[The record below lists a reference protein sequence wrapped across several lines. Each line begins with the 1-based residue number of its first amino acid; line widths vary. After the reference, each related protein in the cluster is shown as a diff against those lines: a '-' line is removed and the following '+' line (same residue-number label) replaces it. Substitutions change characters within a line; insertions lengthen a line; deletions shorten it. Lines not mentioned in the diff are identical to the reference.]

1 MTHNDIYTKFLIE
14 YDKANV
20 TSSYPALTEYEIAT
34 LLDRAYLLLIAR
46 KLTGNNTRRAPF
58 EYDTKAVEDLRP
70 LIKTQQLQF
79 RSVGTVAN
87 ELLYSL
93 PTDMLY
99 YLQGVA
105 EFAKGSY
112 GKELLTTVDHKIAD
126 NFKATNSNIPWIKKP
141 VAYLESNEVHM
152 LFDPYKH
159 ADRTGSL
166 VGTWHTQEQGR
177 EQSSFIAP
185 KLIATYIVTPAKF
198 AIGVPPEEE
207 ENAGNNNGG
216 NNNGGQHSG
225 NSDVADNTAWDICEN
240 FPESMD
246 NATNSIFF
254 YAYAQKDTYRV
265 SCNIEIISGSSILEI
280 QKTTVDGYENYG
292 YVASGNA
299 SGIAGVKISCSSDP
313 SISITKRIN
322 ITYNNIIPENN
333 PSSDP
338 IPDPQISSDIQYV
351 DLGLPSGTKWGDRNI
366 GASSVNERGTFYGWG
381 EITGTVKSQN
391 GRYGDRIL
399 IERNVSFPVDI
410 STSNKDLDVAY
421 MTLGGYWHTPT
432 TEQMIELTTHCTWTL
447 YENYNGVEGLFG
459 YEVRGKNEYSNN
471 AIFIP
476 CNGYR
481 NGVDAQGNPNYST
494 NVNEPYYWSSEISG
508 SEGLYRFGKFVKLY
522 RLNTKVN
529 QVRTY
534 LGMYIRPVYSEPV
547 GGVDQSYNTTI
558 EGSNVRMVDLGLSS
572 LWADRNIGANVSYD
586 NNNDIVT
593 VDKGEYISWGE
604 TGAKE
609 SYHSSD
615 YPYYEDNS
623 ITDYYYIKPQYDAAK
638 QRWGSNFRMPNTE
651 DIDDLLTKC
660 EATWEEHVDSN
671 GNRVAGMRFTSTNG
685 NSIFLPAGGYTYHD
699 HYDNLTYYKD
709 NDYGYYW
716 SNTKLQPED
725 KRASLCILFDQ
736 NKDHL
741 DCSWLSRFVGILV
754 RPVSPKQTT

>member
-105 EFAKGSY
+105 EFAKGNY

-159 ADRTGSL
+159 TDRTGSL

-254 YAYAQKDTYRV
+254 YAYAQKDTYKV
-265 SCNIEIISGSSILEI
+265 SCNIKITSGDSILEI
-280 QKTTVDGYENYG
+280 QKTTVDGYGNYG
-292 YVASGNA
+292 YVANGNA
-299 SGIAGVKISCSSDP
+299 SGIARVKISCSSDP
-313 SISITKRIN
+313 SIFKTKQID
-322 ITYNNIIPENN
+322 ITYNTITPKDDPTQQSPNFSPEIN
-333 PSSDP
+333 
-338 IPDPQISSDIQYV
+338 SDIQFI
-351 DLGLPSGTKWGDRNI
+351 DLGLPSGTKWADRNF
-366 GASSVNERGTFYGWG
+366 GADTIASYGGYYGWG
-381 EITGTVKSQN
+381 DPTGEKINQTDQ
-391 GRYGDRIL
+391 YGEMELSRRGIYP
-399 IERNVSFPVDI
+399 PVDI
-410 STSNKDLDVAY
+410 SQTNTDLDIVRQ
-421 MTLGGYWHTPT
+421 TLGGNCHT
-432 TEQMIELTTHCTWTL
+432 
-447 YENYNGVEGLFG
+447 
-459 YEVRGKNEYSNN
+459 
-471 AIFIP
+471 
-476 CNGYR
+476 
-481 NGVDAQGNPNYST
+481 
-494 NVNEPYYWSSEISG
+494 
-508 SEGLYRFGKFVKLY
+508 
-522 RLNTKVN
+522 
-529 QVRTY
+529 
-534 LGMYIRPVYSEPV
+534 
-547 GGVDQSYNTTI
+547 
-558 EGSNVRMVDLGLSS
+558 
-572 LWADRNIGANVSYD
+572 
-586 NNNDIVT
+586 
-593 VDKGEYISWGE
+593 
-604 TGAKE
+604 
-609 SYHSSD
+609 
-615 YPYYEDNS
+615 
-623 ITDYYYIKPQYDAAK
+623 
-638 QRWGSNFRMPNTE
+638 PNTE
-651 DIDDLLTKC
+651 QLLELVEYCRWKQQ
-660 EATWEEHVDSN
+660 
-671 GNRVAGMRFTSTNG
+671 RM
-685 NSIFLPAGGYTYHD
+685 
-699 HYDNLTYYKD
+699 
-709 NDYGYYW
+709 
-716 SNTKLQPED
+716 Q
-725 KRASLCILFDQ
+725 KRC
-736 NKDHL
+736 
-741 DCSWLSRFVGILV
+741 
-754 RPVSPKQTT
+754 